1 MMLSFTFKAKE
12 IPGVAMWKKLAKS
25 SKDKLSSRF
34 EMPKVRSF
42 SFTLGSKDKNEIE
55 LTLSKTIIIK
65 VLAWDV
71 VIQIKKSDI

>member
-12 IPGVAMWKKLAKS
+12 IPEVAMWKKLAKS

-42 SFTLGSKDKNEIE
+42 SFTLGSKDKHEIE

>member
-1 MMLSFTFKAKE
+1 
-12 IPGVAMWKKLAKS
+12 MWKKLAKS

-65 VLAWDV
+65 VLA
-71 VIQIKKSDI
+71 